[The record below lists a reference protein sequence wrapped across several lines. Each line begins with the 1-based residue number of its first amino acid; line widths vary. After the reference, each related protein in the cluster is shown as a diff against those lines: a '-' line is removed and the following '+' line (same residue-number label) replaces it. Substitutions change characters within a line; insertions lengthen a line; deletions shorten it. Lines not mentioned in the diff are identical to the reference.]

1 MKNLRLLLLP
11 FSWLYGCAMALR
23 NFLFDSGILK
33 SASYPVPVICI
44 GNLNT
49 GGTGKTPHTEMLLH
63 LLKDKKTVVVSR
75 GYGRKSEGVIEVS
88 NSANAEY
95 VGDEPLQMKRKFP
108 DSHFIVAEKRT
119 EGIEYT
125 LKKYPDTEVILL
137 DDAFQHRSVK
147 PGLSVLLTQY
157 DDLFTDDFVL
167 PAGNLREF
175 RSGANRADIII
186 VTKCP
191 AHLTSE
197 EKKKI
202 LIKIS
207 LKKHVF
213 FSTLEYQPLIS
224 LEDHHKIEISSLKD
238 YEILLITG
246 IASAK
251 KLQNFLS
258 SQSKNFLSLEFG
270 DHHSYCEKDF
280 SVIRS
285 KFNTFASEKKIIVVT
300 EKDAVKLKNEKF
312 EPHIK
317 TLPFYCL
324 PVAVN
329 IIEDKEEFNLLLKKY
344 VGKS

>member
-1 MKNLRLLLLP
+1 M
-11 FSWLYGCAMALR
+11 
-23 NFLFDSGILK
+23 
-33 SASYPVPVICI
+33 
-44 GNLNT
+44 
-49 GGTGKTPHTEMLLH
+49 
-63 LLKDKKTVVVSR
+63 
-75 GYGRKSEGVIEVS
+75 
-88 NSANAEY
+88 
-95 VGDEPLQMKRKFP
+95 
-108 DSHFIVAEKRT
+108 
-119 EGIEYT
+119 
-125 LKKYPDTEVILL
+125 
-137 DDAFQHRSVK
+137 
-147 PGLSVLLTQY
+147 
-157 DDLFTDDFVL
+157 
-167 PAGNLREF
+167 REF
-175 RSGANRADIII
+175 RSGANRAISSLLLNAL
-186 VTKCP
+186 P
-191 AHLTSE
+191 LTSE
-197 EKKKI
+197 REKKI

-207 LKKHVF
+207 LKKHV